1 MPSAR
6 RNWTPDEDALL
17 RRAVQLAQSQSRPLL
32 WRELAKSV
40 PGRSN
45 KGCRRRWWNSLAGGT
60 TKGPWS
66 TEEDERLI
74 AAVQKYGTRWRQVS
88 REVGSRNAD
97 QCSSHWCQVLDPNI
111 NYCDWTP
118 QEDTDLLHAILT
130 HGTNWTT
137 IAASH
142 TPART
147 TLAVRNRYSTLRLKN
162 ANVNRHRANG
172 EEVDKAVSKDTGSSN
187 DINGI
192 FQAQGWDG
200 AEGTSESDDED
211 DGDDGDEDD
220 EDCYKEDVEEEDI
233 QDVDMEDT
241 TQEKDNAAQAKDTAN
256 SSAAYRRD
264 TMTIQVPD
272 SSFIT
277 WDKQSQINNRTN
289 SSTGHTTPPTMSV
302 DNHTLYDAQLK
313 FGSSSSLPYP
323 APSGRYYYE
332 QDPDSMGLGLPYTA
346 YDTSPLESHADL
358 PMLSGFQTSSQS
370 TPTLSADAPVPM
382 SMGLGTPLSTRSSTG
397 SPHSTVY
404 KVSVNMVCTRGQLDA
419 VLGQLADVGS
429 GVTIKLDTKS

>member
-1 MPSAR
+1 M
-6 RNWTPDEDALL
+6 
-17 RRAVQLAQSQSRPLL
+17 
-32 WRELAKSV
+32 
-40 PGRSN
+40 
-45 KGCRRRWWNSLAGGT
+45 
-60 TKGPWS
+60 
-66 TEEDERLI
+66 
-74 AAVQKYGTRWRQVS
+74 
-88 REVGSRNAD
+88 
-97 QCSSHWCQVLDPNI
+97 
-111 NYCDWTP
+111 
-118 QEDTDLLHAILT
+118 HAILT

-172 EEVDKAVSKDTGSSN
+172 EDTDKAVSKETGSSN
-187 DINGI
+187 DINRT
-192 FQAQGWDG
+192 FRAQEWDG

-211 DGDDGDEDD
+211 NGDDVDEDD
-220 EDCYKEDVEEEDI
+220 EDGYKEDVEEEDI
-233 QDVDMEDT
+233 QDVDMKDT
-241 TQEKDNAAQAKDTAN
+241 TQEKDNAAQAKDTVN

-264 TMTIQVPD
+264 AMTIQVPD
-272 SSFIT
+272 LSFIT
-277 WDKQSQINNRTN
+277 WDKQSRINTRTN
-289 SSTGHTTPPTMSV
+289 SSTGYTTPPTMSV

-313 FGSSSSLPYP
+313 FDSSSSLPYP

-346 YDTSPLESHADL
+346 YGGCFVFPEFLRLTSTTLANVPADTSPLESHADM

-370 TPTLSADAPVPM
+370 APTLSADAPVPM